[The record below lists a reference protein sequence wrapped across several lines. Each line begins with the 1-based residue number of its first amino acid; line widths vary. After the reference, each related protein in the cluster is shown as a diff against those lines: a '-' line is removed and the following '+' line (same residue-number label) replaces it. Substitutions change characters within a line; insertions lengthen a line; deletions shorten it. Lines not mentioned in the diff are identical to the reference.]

1 MPTATIRSVAC
12 LRALPAAGSEVP
24 TCIVAHTVKGKG
36 VRYMELSRTWHLGY
50 LGPEDERAATL

>member
-1 MPTATIRSVAC
+1 
-12 LRALPAAGSEVP
+12 VP

-50 LGPEDERAATL
+50 LGPEDERAATLEITRDG